1 MAVIEN
7 SGLMKYKD
15 KDGNTNIMY
24 PITTMENVDGVEE
37 ALAGKAAAS
46 HVSDTNVHI
55 TGEYTEAEIQAIW
68 DSAKVITL
76 VTFTIIDTL
85 ELGYPTGSFTAE
97 EGITL
102 TEWLA
107 SSYNTSHIQ
116 AQYEDSQYGTVQLVG
131 NDMDGIKE
139 GSTFDWGL

>member
-24 PITTMENVDGVEE
+24 PITTLDNVDGVEE

-46 HVSDTNVHI
+46 HVSDANVHI

-76 VTFTIIDTL
+76 VTFTIRDILD
-85 ELGYPTGSFTAE
+85 LGYPTGQFTAE
-97 EGITL
+97 EGMTL

-107 SSYNTSHIQ
+107 SSYNTSNIQ
-116 AQYEDSQYGTVQLVG
+116 ATYEDDQHGTVELRG
-131 NDMDGIKE
+131 DDMNGIKE
-139 GSTFDWGL
+139 GSIFEWSI

>member
-1 MAVIEN
+1 MPIVEK

-15 KDGNTNIMY
+15 AAGNTTIMY

-37 ALAGKAAAS
+37 ALAEKAAAS
-46 HVSDTNVHI
+46 HVSDANVHI

-76 VTFTIIDTL
+76 VTFSIGDTL
-85 ELGYPTGSFTAE
+85 SLGYPTGSFTAE
-97 EGITL
+97 KGMTL

-107 SSYNTSHIQ
+107 SSYNTSNLQ
-116 AQYEDSQYGTVQLVG
+116 AEYDDSQYGTVYLDG
-131 NDMDGIKE
+131 SDASGIKE
-139 GSTFDWGL
+139 GSYFEWSI